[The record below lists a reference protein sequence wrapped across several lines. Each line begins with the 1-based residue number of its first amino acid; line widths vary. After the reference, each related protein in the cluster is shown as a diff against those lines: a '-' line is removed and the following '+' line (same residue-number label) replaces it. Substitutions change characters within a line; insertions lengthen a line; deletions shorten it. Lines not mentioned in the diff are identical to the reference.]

1 MNWDEFIKQESNKPY
16 FKALTTFINKEEAQH
31 DILPPREVRLSC
43 FNLTPYEDVRVVIIG
58 QDPYHNY
65 NQAHGLAFSVLNDKY
80 PPSLKNIYKE
90 LVSDL
95 DVDYP
100 KTGNLSYWAKQ
111 GVMLLNTVLSVR
123 VHEPLS
129 HKKKGWEIFTLEVVK
144 KINEKEDMVIFIL
157 WGNHAI
163 SFSKYI
169 DTTKHKIIQS
179 VHPSP
184 LSARRGFFGS
194 KPFSKTNEYL
204 RSNGFNPIDWDL
216 S

>member
-1 MNWDEFIKQESNKPY
+1 MTWDELIKNESHKTYYQDLIAFLNQEELS
-16 FKALTTFINKEEAQH
+16 H

-43 FNLTPYEDVRVVIIG
+43 FDLTPYDKLRVVIIG

-90 LVSDL
+90 MVSDL
-95 DVDYP
+95 NVDYP
-100 KTGNLSYWAKQ
+100 KTGNLTSWAKQ
-111 GVMLLNTVLSVR
+111 GVLLLNTVLSVR

-129 HKKKGWEIFTLEVVK
+129 HQKKGWEIFTLEVVQE
-144 KINEKEDMVIFIL
+144 INKRDDMVIFIL

-163 SFSKYI
+163 SYAKYI
-169 DTTKHKIIQS
+169 DTTKHKVIQS

-204 RSNGFNPIDWDL
+204 CSNGFNPIDWDL

>member
-1 MNWDEFIKQESNKPY
+1 MTWDKFIKNESNKPY
-16 FKALTTFINKEEAQH
+16 YQDLEAFLDQEELNH

-43 FNLTPYEDVRVVIIG
+43 FYLTPYDDVRVVIIG

-90 LVSDL
+90 LVSDMG
-95 DVDYP
+95 VDYP
-100 KTGNLSYWAKQ
+100 KTGNLTSWAKQ
-111 GVMLLNTVLSVR
+111 GVLLINTVLSVR

-144 KINEKEDMVIFIL
+144 EINKKDEMVIFIL

-169 DTTKHKIIQS
+169 DITKHKIIQS

-194 KPFSKTNEYL
+194 KPFSKTNEL
-204 RSNGFNPIDWDL
+204 LISNGFNPIDWDL